1 MNPQVTCSNLHGL
14 LSTERAAIHFH
25 LDSQAAAGCLA
36 DRREAVRVFIEGYGG
51 IMRNIYCAHVCPD
64 RARCAVVV
72 QPTVL
77 SGGLAQK
84 PAV

>member
-14 LSTERAAIHFH
+14 LSTERAAIRFH
-25 LDSQAAAGCLA
+25 LDSQVAAGQLT

-51 IMRNIYCAHVCPD
+51 IMRNIYCAHICPD
-64 RARCAVVV
+64 RARCAVVE

-77 SGGLAQK
+77 SGPLTQK
-84 PAV
+84 QAV